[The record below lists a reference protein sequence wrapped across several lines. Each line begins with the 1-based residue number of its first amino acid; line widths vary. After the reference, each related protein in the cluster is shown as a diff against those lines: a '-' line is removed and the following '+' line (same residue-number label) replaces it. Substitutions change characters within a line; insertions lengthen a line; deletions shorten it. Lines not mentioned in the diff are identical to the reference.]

1 MKIKSNLW
9 FENEQHGYFG
19 KGRIVL
25 LQYIDKYGSISKAAK
40 EMKMSYKAA
49 WDAVNEMNTLSNE
62 PIVKRIT
69 GGKGGGGT
77 VLTDKGREYIHIYN
91 ELERLQ
97 AKLFTI
103 LDNKSNSFAELIDAR
118 KHLTLQTSA
127 RNQYYGTV
135 QHIQSSSVE
144 FSVTIDIGK
153 GQTINSII
161 THTSAKAMN
170 IDVDSEVFA
179 LIKSSW
185 VNLSK
190 TKQKDNQLNV
200 FKGIVVSV
208 KNDNRF
214 AEIILRSN
222 EGNDIVSIVSL
233 ELLKCLDLK
242 QNDTAYA
249 TFLPSEVILAI

>member
-25 LQYIDKYGSISKAAK
+25 LQYIDMYGSISKAAK

-49 WDAVNEMNTLSNE
+49 WDAVNEMNTLSKE
-62 PIVKRIT
+62 PIVERIT

-77 VLTDKGREYIHIYN
+77 VLTDKGREYINIYN

-103 LDNKSNSFAELIDAR
+103 LDNKSNSFADLIDAR

-127 RNQYYGTV
+127 RNQYFGTV
-135 QHIQSSSVE
+135 SRIQSSSVE
-144 FSVTIDIGK
+144 FSVTVDIGE
-153 GQTINSII
+153 GQTIDSTI
-161 THTSAKAMN
+161 THTSAKKMN
-170 IDVDSEVFA
+170 LDVGSEVFA
-179 LIKSSW
+179 LVKSSW
-185 VNLSK
+185 IDLST
-190 TKQKDNQLNV
+190 TKPQDKHLNI
-200 FKGIVVSV
+200 FKGSVVGV
-208 KNDNRF
+208 KNDGRF
-214 AEIILRSN
+214 VEVIVRSN
-222 EGNDIVSIVSL
+222 ERNDIVAVISSQHYEKL
-233 ELLKCLDLK
+233 NLK